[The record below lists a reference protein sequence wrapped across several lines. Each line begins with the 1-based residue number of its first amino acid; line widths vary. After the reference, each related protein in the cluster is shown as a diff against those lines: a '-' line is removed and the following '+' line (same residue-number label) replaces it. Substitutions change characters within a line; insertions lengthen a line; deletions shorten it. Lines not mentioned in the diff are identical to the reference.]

1 MQSFFSVCVLILFA
15 FCSASAQFIT
25 EITTKRPND
34 FTEWEIYTEKDADFP
49 TGELRWQYNM
59 QGDFSDWEYDVERNN
74 GSIRLKWKN
83 DPTQWE
89 FRGDGTLIH
98 ARIIYPND
106 FTEWR
111 ITDNVMS
118 VNLYT
123 TYRNDLSEWR
133 VEDEQYGKFLIRVK
147 YQNDARTWEIFDEL
161 SKEIPFTMKMAMVFT
176 AVYHSVPKR

>member
-15 FCSASAQFIT
+15 FSTVSAQFMT
-25 EITTKRPND
+25 EITTKRPNN
-34 FTEWEIYTEKDADFP
+34 FTEWEIYTEKEEDFP

-118 VNLYT
+118 